1 MLKAIS
7 LIVAVA
13 QVLFPTAPPGVDR
26 SNAYARAAGNDKP
39 LAVMVGN
46 RVFKTQWP
54 AQVLSVYADL
64 ANDSDVIGLRISGKH
79 FHGVMRASELS
90 NEIADLA
97 TQTMT
102 VDPRIEEVDL
112 WLTLPLDLT
121 KDVVVKSDVNTP
133 SWKTV
138 FSISVRRGETRGQIL
153 KRIAK
158 GTGVYWDQE
167 WRRAA
172 VK

>member
-1 MLKAIS
+1 MLKVIS
-7 LIVAVA
+7 LAFAIA

-46 RVFKTQWP
+46 RVFRTRWP

-79 FHGVMRASELS
+79 FHGVLRASELS

-97 TQTMT
+97 TLTMS

-138 FSISVRRGETRGQIL
+138 FSISVRRGESRGAIVQ
-153 KRIAK
+153 RIAK

-172 VK
+172 IK